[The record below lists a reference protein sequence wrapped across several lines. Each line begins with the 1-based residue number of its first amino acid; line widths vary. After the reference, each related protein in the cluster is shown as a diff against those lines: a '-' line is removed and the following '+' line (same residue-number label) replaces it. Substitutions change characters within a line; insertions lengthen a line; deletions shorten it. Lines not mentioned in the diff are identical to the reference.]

1 MRPWGIKRLFHH
13 VSRTRAAVRS
23 DIADEFAFHLDM
35 RTDELVREGLTR
47 DQARWQAEREFGRAD
62 AATQTLAS
70 LGDRL
75 ERRRRAAGF
84 LAELWQDAGHG
95 LRLLRRS
102 PGFALVAI
110 LTLALGIG
118 ANTAIYSVLDAVLL
132 RPLPYPEPD
141 RVMMV
146 SEVRADG
153 GQNSVAGGAFLD
165 WRAHQTTFDALTMTT
180 PVSYNL
186 RGEVPERLTG
196 MEVSHEFLTVLGIS
210 PLLGRGFLPDDDR
223 PGGRTDVVLI
233 TEDLWRSHFGAD
245 AGIVGRTLVLDEVP
259 RTVIGVLPRGA
270 WMVKDH
276 VFFVPLALAPGSD
289 RGDRGGRSGHWGG
302 VFGRLATTA
311 TIVSAGADLKRI
323 KQQLNREYPEFKQKW
338 SVMVQPVTEVI
349 GGLARTPMLILLGAV
364 ALVLLIACANVANLL
379 LARGCHRQ
387 QELAVRAALGASGGR
402 LVRQVLTENLML
414 AVLGGLAGIVVAYV
428 GLDML
433 RRFTDDAL
441 PITLTPRLDLQVLLV
456 SLGITVVTG
465 PLVGLLP
472 ALRAR
477 RPDLSSAMNSGSK
490 GASSGGR
497 QRTQSLLVAAE
508 VALTVVLL
516 ASAGLLLRSLA
527 KAASVD
533 PGFEPSRILAFQV
546 SLPDVSYESREKRLA
561 FTEDLLTRLR
571 ALPGVDGAG
580 TAMAIP
586 FVGGGYGE
594 YFYRESRDETGAVLG
609 RMDFVSPGYLEALG
623 TRLLTGRH
631 FTDAD
636 NRIGGPRVAVI
647 SEWTMRRFFPAGDA
661 IGQRVTVQGQQWQI
675 VGVVADV
682 VDRRLDVPR
691 GAFAYV
697 PSAFNTS
704 QISVIVNTSL
714 DPMSLVAT
722 VKAEVARLDPGVAV
736 ASPRS
741 LDRAMAESMTQR
753 KIVLALVGVFAS
765 SALLLAAIG
774 LYGVMAY
781 AVATR
786 RREFGIRMAFGA
798 VRRDLIRQVLGGG
811 LRMTV
816 VGLVAGLVGAIGVA
830 RLLASELYQVT
841 GTDPL
846 VIAGTMATVLAVAIL
861 ACSVPA
867 WRASR
872 FQPMA
877 ALRVD

>member
-1 MRPWGIKRLFHH
+1 MKPWGIKRLFQH
-13 VSRTRAAVRS
+13 VSRTREEVRS

-35 RTDELVREGLTR
+35 RTDELVSEGLSR
-47 DQARWQAEREFGRAD
+47 DAARRQAEREFGRAD
-62 AATQTLAS
+62 TSTQALAS
-70 LGDRL
+70 LGDRI
-75 ERRRRAAGF
+75 EQRRRAGRF

-102 PGFALVAI
+102 PGFAAVAV
-110 LTLALGIG
+110 LTLGLGIG
-118 ANTAIYSVLDAVLL
+118 ANTAIYSVLDAVLV

-165 WRAHQTTFDALTMTT
+165 WREHQKTFDALTMTT
-180 PVSYNL
+180 AVSYNL
-186 RGEVPERLTG
+186 RGEIPERLNG
-196 MEVSHEFLTVLGIS
+196 MEVSHEFLKVLGIS
-210 PLLGRGFLPDDDR
+210 PLLGRGFLADEDR
-223 PGGRTDVVLI
+223 PGGRTNVVML
-233 TEDLWRSHFGAD
+233 TEDLWRSRFGAD
-245 AGIVGRTLVLDEVP
+245 AGIVGRTIVLDEVP

-276 VFFVPLALAPGSD
+276 TFFVPLVMTPD
-289 RGDRGGRSGHWGG
+289 NGRTERAGHWGT
-302 VFGRLATTA
+302 VFGRLATAA
-311 TIVSAGADLKRI
+311 TLAGADADLKRI
-323 KQQLNREYPEFKQKW
+323 KQQLNPQYPEFKQKW
-338 SVMVQPVTEVI
+338 SVTVQPVAEVI
-349 GGLARTPMLILLGAV
+349 GGMARTPMLILLGAV
-364 ALVLLIACANVANLL
+364 SLVLLIACANVANLL

-387 QELAVRAALGASGGR
+387 QELAVRAALGASGAR

-414 AVLGGLAGIVVAYV
+414 ALLGGLAGIVVAYA
-428 GLDML
+428 GLDVL
-433 RRFTDDAL
+433 RRFTNDAL

-477 RPDLSSAMNSGSK
+477 RPDLAATMNSGSK

-497 QRTQSLLVAAE
+497 QRTQSLLVVAE

-527 KAASVD
+527 NAASVD
-533 PGFEPSRILAFQV
+533 PGFAPSRILAFQV

-561 FTEDLLTRLR
+561 FTGELLTRLR

-594 YFYRESRDETGAVLG
+594 YFYRESRADPDAVIG

-623 TRLLTGRH
+623 TRLLTGRR

-636 NRIGGPRVAVI
+636 NRIGGPRIAVI
-647 SEWTMRRFFPAGDA
+647 SEWTMRRFFPKGDA
-661 IGQRVTVQGQQWQI
+661 IGQRITVQGQQWQI
-675 VGVVADV
+675 VGVIADV
-682 VDRRLDVPR
+682 VDRRLDVPH

-704 QISVIVNTSL
+704 QISVLVNTPL

-753 KIVLALVGVFAS
+753 KVVLALVGVFAAA
-765 SALLLAAIG
+765 ALLLAAIG

-786 RREFGIRMAFGA
+786 QREFGIRMAFGA
-798 VRRDLIRQVLGGG
+798 VRWDLIRQVLRGG
-811 LRMTV
+811 LGLTSVGLV
-816 VGLVAGLVGAIGVA
+816 VGLAGAVGVA

-841 GTDPL
+841 GSDPL
-846 VIAGTMATVLAVAIL
+846 VVAGTAATVLVVAVL

-877 ALRVD
+877 ALRVE

>member
-1 MRPWGIKRLFHH
+1 MRPWHVKRLFCLPT
-13 VSRTRAAVRS
+13 RTRDEIRRDVS
-23 DIADEFAFHLDM
+23 DEFAFHLDM
-35 RTDELVREGLTR
+35 RADELTREGMSPSDAR
-47 DQARWQAEREFGRAD
+47 AQALKEFGKIDSSAH
-62 AATQTLAS
+62 TLAQ
-70 LGDRL
+70 LGDTV
-75 ERRRRAAGF
+75 ERRRRISHFA
-84 LAELWQDAGHG
+84 AELWQDAGVG
-95 LRLLRRS
+95 LRLLGRS
-102 PGFALVAI
+102 PGFAAVAI

-153 GQNSVAGGAFLD
+153 GANSVSGGAFLD
-165 WRAHQTTFDALTMTT
+165 WREHQKTFDALTITV
-180 PVSYNL
+180 PVSFNL
-186 RGEVPERLTG
+186 RGDVPERLNG
-196 MEVSHEFLTVLGIS
+196 VAVSHEFLEVLGIP
-210 PLLGRGFLPDDDR
+210 PLLGRGFLPDEDR
-223 PGGRTDVVLI
+223 PGGNTNVVMI
-233 TEDLWRSHFGAD
+233 TEDFWRSRFGAD
-245 AGIVGRTLVLDEVP
+245 AGIIGGTMVLDEVP
-259 RTVIGVLPRGA
+259 HTVIGVLPRGA
-270 WMVKDH
+270 WMVKDYT
-276 VFFVPLALAPGSD
+276 FFVPVVLTPGSD
-289 RGDRGGRSGHWGG
+289 RAARAGHWGG
-302 VFGRLATTA
+302 VFGRLASTA
-311 TIVSAGADLKRI
+311 TVASADANLKRI
-323 KQQLNREYPEFKQKW
+323 KLQLNPQYPDFKQKW
-338 SVMVQPVTEVI
+338 GVVVQPVTEVI
-349 GGLARTPMLILLGAV
+349 GGVARAPMLILLGAV
-364 ALVLLIACANVANLL
+364 SLVLLIACANVANLL

-414 AVLGGLAGIVVAYV
+414 ALMGGLAGIVVAYV
-428 GLDML
+428 GLEVL
-433 RRFTDDAL
+433 RRFTADAL
-441 PITLTPRLDLQVLLV
+441 PVTLTPRLDRQVLLV

-477 RPDLSSAMNSGSK
+477 RPDLSAAMNSGSK

-497 QRTQSLLVAAE
+497 QRTQSLLVVAE

-561 FTEDLLTRLR
+561 FTGDLLARLR

-586 FVGGGYGE
+586 FIGGGYGE
-594 YFYRESRDETGAVLG
+594 YFYREARTDNDAVIG
-609 RMDFVSPGYLEALG
+609 RMDFISPGYLEALG
-623 TRLLTGRH
+623 TRLLTGRR

-647 SEWTMRRFFPAGDA
+647 NEWTMRRFFPKGDA
-661 IGQRVTVQGQQWQI
+661 IGQPITVQGQPWQI
-675 VGVVADV
+675 VGVIADV
-682 VDRRLDVPR
+682 VDRRLDVPH

-697 PSAFNTS
+697 PSAFNLG
-704 QISVIVNTSL
+704 QISVIVNTPL

-722 VKAEVARLDPGVAV
+722 VRAEVARIDAGVAV

-753 KIVLALVGVFAS
+753 KVVLALVGVFATA
-765 SALLLAAIG
+765 ALLLAAIG

-798 VRRDLIRQVLGGG
+798 MRQDLIRQVLRGG
-811 LRMTV
+811 LTLTT
-816 VGLVAGLVGAIGVA
+816 VGLLVGLAGAVGVA
-830 RLLASELYQVT
+830 QLLASELYQVK
-841 GTDPL
+841 GSDPL
-846 VIAGTMATVLAVAIL
+846 VIAGTAATVLAVAIL

-872 FQPMA
+872 FHPMA
-877 ALRVD
+877 ALRVE

>member
-1 MRPWGIKRLFHH
+1 MKPWGIKRLFRH
-13 VSRTRAAVRS
+13 VSRTRSEVRS

-35 RTDELVREGLTR
+35 RTEELMREGLT
-47 DQARWQAEREFGRAD
+47 QAEARAQAEREFGQREAGARAVARID
-62 AATQTLAS
+62 
-70 LGDRL
+70 DRL
-75 ERRRRAAGF
+75 EHRRRLGQYV
-84 LAELWQDAGHG
+84 AELWQDAGHG

-102 PGFALVAI
+102 PGFAVVATM
-110 LTLALGIG
+110 TLALGIG

-146 SEVRADG
+146 SEIRGDG

-165 WRAHQTTFDALTMTT
+165 WREHQRSFDALTMTT
-180 PVSYNL
+180 AVSYNL
-186 RGEVPERLTG
+186 RGEVPERLNG
-196 MEVSHEFLTVLGIS
+196 MEVSHEFLKVLGIP
-210 PLLGRGFLPDDDR
+210 PLLGRGFLQDEDR
-223 PGGRTDVVLI
+223 PGGQTNVVMI
-233 TEDLWRSHFGAD
+233 TEDLWRSRFGAD
-245 AGIVGRTLVLDEVP
+245 PGIVGRTIVLDEVP

-270 WMVKDH
+270 WMVKDST
-276 VFFVPLALAPGSD
+276 FFVPLVIAPGSD
-289 RGDRGGRSGHWGG
+289 RAERAGHWGT

-311 TIVSAGADLKRI
+311 TVASADADLKRI
-323 KQQLNREYPEFKQKW
+323 KQQLNPQYPEFKQKW
-338 SVMVQPVTEVI
+338 SVIVQPVTEVI
-349 GGLARTPMLILLGAV
+349 GGLAQTPMLILLGAV
-364 ALVLLIACANVANLL
+364 SLVLLIACANVANLL

-387 QELAVRAALGASGGR
+387 HELALRAALGASGGR
-402 LVRQVLTENLML
+402 LARQVLTENLML
-414 AVLGGLAGIVVAYV
+414 ALLGGLAGIVVAYA
-428 GLDML
+428 GLDVL
-433 RRFTDDAL
+433 RRFTDEAL
-441 PITLTPRLDLQVLLV
+441 PITLTPRLDPQVLLA

-477 RPDLSSAMNSGSK
+477 RPDLSAAMTSGSK

-497 QRTQSLLVAAE
+497 QRTQSLLVVAE

-533 PGFEPSRILAFQV
+533 PGFEPSRILAFQL
-546 SLPDVSYESREKRLA
+546 SLPDVSYESKEKRLA
-561 FTEDLLTRLR
+561 FTGDLLTRLR
-571 ALPGVDGAG
+571 ALPGVEGAG

-594 YFYRESRDETGAVLG
+594 YFYRQSRDDADAVLG
-609 RMDFVSPGYLEALG
+609 RMDFISPGYLEALG
-623 TRLLTGRH
+623 TRLLTGRR

-636 NRIGGPRVAVI
+636 NRLGGPRVAVI
-647 SEWTMRRFFPAGDA
+647 NEWTMRRFFANGDA
-661 IGQRVTVQGQQWQI
+661 IGKPITVQGQQWQI
-675 VGVVADV
+675 VGVIADV

-704 QISVIVNTSL
+704 QISVIVTTPL
-714 DPMSLVAT
+714 DPMSLVAA
-722 VKAEVARLDPGVAV
+722 VRAEVARIDPGVAV

-753 KIVLALVGVFAS
+753 KIVLALVGVFAAA
-765 SALLLAAIG
+765 ALLLAAIG

-798 VRRDLIRQVLGGG
+798 VRTDLIRQVLRGG
-811 LRMTV
+811 LTLTGI
-816 VGLVAGLVGAIGVA
+816 GLAIGLVGAAGAA
-830 RLLASELYQVT
+830 RLLASELYQVR
-841 GTDPL
+841 GGDPH
-846 VIAGTMATVLAVAIL
+846 VIAGTAAMVIAVAML
-861 ACSVPA
+861 ACWVPA

-872 FQPMA
+872 VEPMG
-877 ALRVD
+877 ALRTE

>member
-1 MRPWGIKRLFHH
+1 MRPWGIKRLFRHI
-13 VSRTRAAVRS
+13 SRTRDEVRS

-35 RTDELVREGLTR
+35 RTDELVRDGR
-47 DQARWQAEREFGRAD
+47 SPSDARAQALKEFGAVDSSAR
-62 AATQTLAS
+62 TLAQ
-70 LGDRL
+70 LGDTV
-75 ERRRRAAGF
+75 ERRRRIGHFAG
-84 LAELWQDAGHG
+84 ELVQDAALGV
-95 LRLLRRS
+95 RLLGRS
-102 PGFALVAI
+102 PGFATVAV

-146 SEVRADG
+146 SEIRADG
-153 GQNSVAGGAFLD
+153 GQNSVAGGAYLD
-165 WRAHQTTFDALTMTT
+165 WRSHQRTFDALTMTT

-196 MEVSHEFLTVLGIS
+196 MEVSHEFLKVLGIP
-210 PLLGRGFLPDDDR
+210 PLLGRGFLPDEDR
-223 PGGRTDVVLI
+223 PGGETNVVMI
-233 TEDLWRSHFGAD
+233 TEDLWRSRFGAD
-245 AGIVGRTLVLDEVP
+245 AGIVGRTIVLDEIP

-270 WMVKDH
+270 WMVKDST
-276 VFFVPLALAPGSD
+276 FFVPLVLTPGSD
-289 RGDRGGRSGHWGG
+289 RAERAGHWGG

-311 TIVSAGADLKRI
+311 TVASADADLKRI
-323 KQQLNREYPEFKQKW
+323 KLQMNPQYPDFKQKW

-349 GGLARTPMLILLGAV
+349 GGLAKTPMLILLGAV
-364 ALVLLIACANVANLL
+364 SLVLLIACANVANLL

-414 AVLGGLAGIVVAYV
+414 ALLGGLAGVVVAYV
-428 GLDML
+428 GLDAL
-433 RRFTDDAL
+433 RGFTDDAL

-477 RPDLSSAMNSGSK
+477 RPDLSAAMNSGSK

-497 QRTQSLLVAAE
+497 QRTQSLLVVAE

-527 KAASVD
+527 KAAAGD
-533 PGFEPSRILAFQV
+533 PGFEPSRILAFQL
-546 SLPDVSYESREKRLA
+546 SLPDISYESREKRLA
-561 FTEDLLTRLR
+561 FTGELLTRLR

-594 YFYRESRDETGAVLG
+594 YFYRESRTDNNAVLG

-623 TRLLTGRH
+623 TRLLTGRR

-647 SEWTMRRFFPAGDA
+647 SEWTMRRFFPKGDA
-661 IGQRVTVQGQQWQI
+661 IGKPITVQGQQWEI
-675 VGVVADV
+675 VGVIADV
-682 VDRRLDVPR
+682 VDRRLDVPH

-697 PSAFNTS
+697 PSAFNPG
-704 QISVIVNTSL
+704 QISVIVNTPL

-753 KIVLALVGVFAS
+753 KVVLSLVGVFATA
-765 SALLLAAIG
+765 ALLLAAIG

-781 AVATR
+781 TVATR
-786 RREFGIRMAFGA
+786 QREFGIRMAFGA
-798 VRRDLIRQVLGGG
+798 MRRDLIRQVLRGG
-811 LRMTV
+811 LTLTT
-816 VGLVAGLVGAIGVA
+816 VGLLVGLAGAVGVA

-841 GTDPL
+841 GSDPL
-846 VIAGTMATVLAVAIL
+846 VIAGTAATVLVVAVL

-872 FQPMA
+872 FHPMT
-877 ALRVD
+877 ALRVE

>member
-13 VSRTRAAVRS
+13 VSRTRREVRS
-23 DIADEFAFHLDM
+23 EIADEFAFHLDM
-35 RTDELVREGLTR
+35 RTDALMREGLTR
-47 DQARWQAEREFGRAD
+47 DEARRQAEREFGRDDDSA
-62 AATQTLAS
+62 QVLAG
-70 LGDRL
+70 LGDRV
-75 ERRRRAAGF
+75 EHQRRARRF
-84 LAELWQDAGHG
+84 LGELWQDAGHG

-102 PGFALVAI
+102 PGFALVAVI
-110 LTLALGIG
+110 TLALGIG

-146 SEVRADG
+146 SELRGDG

-165 WRAHQTTFDALTMTT
+165 WREHQRTFDALVMTT
-180 PVSYNL
+180 TASYNL
-186 RGEVPERLTG
+186 RGDVPERLNG
-196 MEVSHEFLTVLGIS
+196 MEVSHEFLKVLGLS
-210 PLLGRGFLPDDDR
+210 PLLGRGFLPEEDR
-223 PGGRTDVVLI
+223 PGGQTNVVMI
-233 TEDLWRSHFGAD
+233 TEDLWRSRFGAD
-245 AGIVGRTLVLDEVP
+245 AAIVGRTIVLDEVP

-270 WMVKDH
+270 WMVKDYA
-276 VFFVPLALAPGSD
+276 FFVPLVIAPGS
-289 RGDRGGRSGHWGG
+289 GRAERAGHWGA

-311 TIVSAGADLKRI
+311 TVASADADLKRI
-323 KQQLNREYPEFKQKW
+323 KQQLNPQYPEFKQKW
-338 SVMVQPVTEVI
+338 SVIVQPVTEVI
-349 GGLARTPMLILLGAV
+349 GGLAQTPMLILLGAV
-364 ALVLLIACANVANLL
+364 SLVLLIACANVANLL

-414 AVLGGLAGIVVAYV
+414 ALLGGLAGILVAYV
-428 GLDML
+428 GLEVL
-433 RRFTDDAL
+433 RGFTDEAL
-441 PITLTPRLDLQVLLV
+441 PLTLTPRLDLQVLMV
-456 SLGITVVTG
+456 SLGITVVTA

-472 ALRAR
+472 ALHAR
-477 RPDLSSAMNSGSK
+477 RPDLSAAMSSGSK

-497 QRTQSLLVAAE
+497 QRAQSLLVVAE

-546 SLPDVSYESREKRLA
+546 SLPDVSYESPEKRLA
-561 FTEDLLTRLR
+561 FTGELLSRLR
-571 ALPGVDGAG
+571 ALPGVAGAG
-580 TAMAIP
+580 TAMAVP

-594 YFYRESRDETGAVLG
+594 YFYRQSRTDDDAVLG
-609 RMDFVSPGYLEALG
+609 RMDFISPGYLEALG
-623 TRLLTGRH
+623 TRLLTGRR

-647 SEWTMRRFFPAGDA
+647 NEWTMRRFFPKGDA
-661 IGQRVTVQGQQWQI
+661 IGHPITVQGQPWQI
-675 VGVVADV
+675 VGVIADV
-682 VDRRLDVPR
+682 VDRRLDIPH

-697 PSAFNTS
+697 PSAFNPG
-704 QISVIVNTSL
+704 QISVILNTPL

-722 VKAEVARLDPGVAV
+722 VKAEVARIDPGVAV

-753 KIVLALVGVFAS
+753 KVVLALVGVFATA
-765 SALLLAAIG
+765 ALLLAAIG

-781 AVATR
+781 SVATR

-798 VRRDLIRQVLGGG
+798 VRRDLISDVLRGGVT
-811 LRMTV
+811 LTA
-816 VGLVAGLVGAIGVA
+816 VGLLVGLAGAVGVA

-841 GTDPL
+841 GSDPL
-846 VIAGTMATVLAVAIL
+846 VIAGTAATVLVVAVL

-872 FQPMA
+872 FQPMT
-877 ALRVD
+877 ALRVE

>member
-1 MRPWGIKRLFHH
+1 MRPWGIKRLFQH
-13 VSRTRAAVRS
+13 VSRTRDEVRS

-35 RTDELVREGLTR
+35 RTDELVREGLSGAE
-47 DQARWQAEREFGRAD
+47 ARRQAEREFGGGD
-62 AATQTLAS
+62 TGIHLAT
-70 LGDRL
+70 LGNRV
-75 ERRRRAAGF
+75 EQRRRASRF
-84 LAELWQDAGHG
+84 LGELWQDAGHG
-95 LRLLRRS
+95 LRLLLRS
-102 PGFALVAI
+102 PGFAAVAV

-153 GQNSVAGGAFLD
+153 GPNSVAGGAFLD
-165 WRAHQTTFDALTMTT
+165 WREYQTTFDALTMTT
-180 PVSYNL
+180 PVSFNL

-196 MEVSHEFLTVLGIS
+196 MEVSHEFLKVLGIP
-210 PLLGRGFLPDDDR
+210 PLLGRGFLPNEDR
-223 PGGRTDVVLI
+223 PGGQSHVVVI
-233 TEDLWRSHFGAD
+233 TEDLWRSRFGAD
-245 AGIVGRTLVLDEVP
+245 AAIVGRILVLDEVP

-270 WMVKDH
+270 WMVKDST
-276 VFFVPLALAPGSD
+276 FFVPLVVAPGSD
-289 RGDRGGRSGHWGG
+289 RAERAGHWGA

-311 TIVSAGADLKRI
+311 TVASADTDLKRI
-323 KQQLNREYPEFKQKW
+323 KQQLNSQYPEFKQKW
-338 SVMVQPVTEVI
+338 SVSVQPVTDVI
-349 GGLARTPMLILLGAV
+349 GGLAQTPMLILMGAV
-364 ALVLLIACANVANLL
+364 SLVLLIACANVANLL

-414 AVLGGLAGIVVAYV
+414 ALLGGLAGIVIAYL
-428 GLDML
+428 GLDVL

-456 SLGITVVTG
+456 SLAITVVTG

-472 ALRAR
+472 ALRSR
-477 RPDLSSAMNSGSK
+477 RPDLAATMNSGSK

-497 QRTQSLLVAAE
+497 QRTQSLLVVAE

-516 ASAGLLLRSLA
+516 A
-527 KAASVD
+527 VD

-561 FTEDLLTRLR
+561 FTSELLTRLR
-571 ALPGVDGAG
+571 AMPGVDGAG

-594 YFYRESRDETGAVLG
+594 YFYRESRDDADTVLG
-609 RMDFVSPGYLEALG
+609 RMDFISPGYLEALG
-623 TRLLTGRH
+623 TRLLTGRR
-631 FTDAD
+631 FTDVD

-647 SEWTMRRFFPAGDA
+647 SEWTMRRFFPKGDA
-661 IGQRVTVQGQQWQI
+661 IGQRITVQGQQWQI
-675 VGVVADV
+675 VGVIADV
-682 VDRRLDVPR
+682 VDRRLDVPH

-704 QISVIVNTSL
+704 QISVILTTSL

-741 LDRAMAESMTQR
+741 LDRAMAESMTER
-753 KIVLALVGVFAS
+753 KVVLALVGVFAAA
-765 SALLLAAIG
+765 ALLLAAIG

-781 AVATR
+781 SVATR
-786 RREFGIRMAFGA
+786 QREFGIRMAFGA
-798 VRRDLIRQVLGGG
+798 LRRDLIRDVLRGGVTLTAIG
-811 LRMTV
+811 LL
-816 VGLVAGLVGAIGVA
+816 VGLAGAAAVA

-841 GTDPL
+841 GSDPL
-846 VIAGTMATVLAVAIL
+846 VIAGTAVTTMLVALA
-861 ACSVPA
+861 ACFVPA
-867 WRASR
+867 WRAAR
-872 FQPMA
+872 VEPMG
-877 ALRVD
+877 ALRVE

>member
-1 MRPWGIKRLFHH
+1 MRPWHIKRLFRLPN
-13 VSRTRAAVRS
+13 RTRDEIRRDVS
-23 DIADEFAFHLDM
+23 DEFAFHLDM
-35 RTDELVREGLTR
+35 RMEELTREGMSAADAR
-47 DQARWQAEREFGRAD
+47 AQALKEFGQVDSSAY
-62 AATQTLAS
+62 TLAQ
-70 LGDRL
+70 LGDTV
-75 ERRRRAAGF
+75 ERRRRIGHFASE
-84 LAELWQDAGHG
+84 LAQDAGLG
-95 LRLLRRS
+95 LRLLVRS
-102 PGFALVAI
+102 PGFAIVAI

-153 GQNSVAGGAFLD
+153 GANSVSGGAFLD
-165 WRAHQTTFDALTMTT
+165 WREHQDAFDALTLTS

-186 RGEVPERLTG
+186 RGDVPERLNG
-196 MEVSHEFLTVLGIS
+196 VEVSHEFLKVLGIP
-210 PLLGRGFLPDDDR
+210 PLLGRGFLPEEDR
-223 PGGRTDVVLI
+223 PGGHTNVVMI
-233 TEDLWRSHFGAD
+233 TEDFWRSHFGAD
-245 AGIVGRTLVLDEVP
+245 AGIVGRTMVLDEVP

-270 WMVKDH
+270 WMVKDYT
-276 VFFVPLALAPGSD
+276 FFVPVVLTPGSQ
-289 RGDRGGRSGHWGG
+289 RAARSGHWGG
-302 VFGRLATTA
+302 VFGRLASTA
-311 TIVSAGADLKRI
+311 TVASADADLKRI
-323 KQQLNREYPEFKQKW
+323 KQQLNPQYPDFKQKW
-338 SVMVQPVTEVI
+338 SVVVQPVTEVI
-349 GGLARTPMLILLGAV
+349 GGLAQTPMLILLGAV
-364 ALVLLIACANVANLL
+364 SLVLLIACANVANLL

-414 AVLGGLAGIVVAYV
+414 ALMGGLAGIFVAYV
-428 GLDML
+428 GLDVL

-441 PITLTPRLDLQVLLV
+441 PVTLTPRLDLQVLLV

-465 PLVGLLP
+465 PLVGMLP

-477 RPDLSSAMNSGSK
+477 RPDLSAAMNSGSK

-497 QRTQSLLVAAE
+497 QRTQSLLVVAE

-561 FTEDLLTRLR
+561 FTGDLLTRLR

-586 FVGGGYGE
+586 FIGGGYGE
-594 YFYRESRDETGAVLG
+594 YFYRESRADNDAVIG

-623 TRLLTGRH
+623 TRLLTGRR

-647 SEWTMRRFFPAGDA
+647 SEWTMRRFFPKGDA
-661 IGQRVTVQGQQWQI
+661 VGQPISVQGQPWQI
-675 VGVVADV
+675 VGVIADV
-682 VDRRLDVPR
+682 VDRRLDVPH

-697 PSAFNTS
+697 PSAFNLS
-704 QISVIVNTSL
+704 QISVIVNTPL

-722 VKAEVARLDPGVAV
+722 VRAEVARIDPGVAV

-753 KIVLALVGVFAS
+753 KVVLALVGVFATA
-765 SALLLAAIG
+765 ALLLAAIG

-798 VRRDLIRQVLGGG
+798 MRQDLIRQVLRGG
-811 LRMTV
+811 LTLTT
-816 VGLVAGLVGAIGVA
+816 VGLLVGLAGAVGVA
-830 RLLASELYQVT
+830 QLLASELYQVH
-841 GTDPL
+841 GSDPL
-846 VIAGTMATVLAVAIL
+846 VIAGTAATVLTVAIL

-872 FQPMA
+872 LHPMA
-877 ALRVD
+877 ALRVE

>member
-1 MRPWGIKRLFHH
+1 MRPWFTKRVFRHAN
-13 VSRTRAAVRS
+13 RTRDEIRRDVS
-23 DIADEFAFHLDM
+23 DEVAFHLDM
-35 RTDELVREGLTR
+35 RADELTREGMAPSDAR
-47 DQARWQAEREFGRAD
+47 AQALKEFGTVDSSA
-62 AATQTLAS
+62 QVLAK
-70 LGDRL
+70 LGDTV
-75 ERRRRAAGF
+75 ERRRRISHFA
-84 LAELWQDAGHG
+84 AELLQDAALGV
-95 LRLLRRS
+95 RLLARS
-102 PGFALVAI
+102 PGFAVVAI

-153 GQNSVAGGAFLD
+153 GANSVSGGAFLD
-165 WRAHQTTFDALTMTT
+165 WREHQTTFDALTLTS

-186 RGEVPERLTG
+186 RGDVPERLNG
-196 MEVSHEFLTVLGIS
+196 VEVSHEFLKVLGIP
-210 PLLGRGFLPDDDR
+210 PLLGRGFLPDEDR
-223 PGGRTDVVLI
+223 HGGHTNVVMI
-233 TEDLWRSHFGAD
+233 TEDLWRSRFGAD
-245 AGIVGRTLVLDEVP
+245 AGIVGRTMVLDEVP

-270 WMVKDH
+270 WMVKDYT
-276 VFFVPLALAPGSD
+276 FFVPVVLTPGSF
-289 RGDRGGRSGHWGG
+289 RAARAGHWGG
-302 VFGRLATTA
+302 VFGRLASTA
-311 TIVSAGADLKRI
+311 TVASADADLKRI
-323 KQQLNREYPEFKQKW
+323 KEQLNPQYPDFKQKW
-338 SVMVQPVTEVI
+338 SVVVQPVTEVI
-349 GGLARTPMLILLGAV
+349 GGLAQTPMLILLGAV
-364 ALVLLIACANVANLL
+364 SLVLLIACANVANLL

-414 AVLGGLAGIVVAYV
+414 ALMGGLAGIVVAYA
-428 GLDML
+428 GLDLL

-441 PITLTPRLDLQVLLV
+441 PVTLTPRLDLQVLLV

-477 RPDLSSAMNSGSK
+477 RPDLSAAMNTGSK

-497 QRTQSLLVAAE
+497 QRTQSLLVVAE

-533 PGFEPSRILAFQV
+533 PGFAPSRILAFQV

-561 FTEDLLTRLR
+561 FTGDLLARLR
-571 ALPGVDGAG
+571 ALPGVEGAG

-586 FVGGGYGE
+586 FIGGGYGE
-594 YFYRESRDETGAVLG
+594 YFYREARTDNDAVIG
-609 RMDFVSPGYLEALG
+609 RMDFISPGYLEALG
-623 TRLLTGRH
+623 TRLLIGRR

-647 SEWTMRRFFPAGDA
+647 NEWTMRRFFPKGDA
-661 IGQRVTVQGQQWQI
+661 IGQPITVQGQPWQI
-675 VGVVADV
+675 VGVIADV
-682 VDRRLDVPR
+682 VDRRLDVPQ

-697 PSAFNTS
+697 PSAFNPG
-704 QISVIVNTSL
+704 QISVIVNTTL

-722 VKAEVARLDPGVAV
+722 VRAEVARIDPGVAV

-753 KIVLALVGVFAS
+753 KVVLALVGVFATA
-765 SALLLAAIG
+765 ALLLATIG

-786 RREFGIRMAFGA
+786 QREFGIRMAFGA
-798 VRRDLIRQVLGGG
+798 VRQDLIRQVLRGG
-811 LRMTV
+811 LRLTT
-816 VGLVAGLVGAIGVA
+816 VGLLVGLVGAVGVA
-830 RLLASELYQVT
+830 RLLASELYQVK
-841 GTDPL
+841 GSDPL
-846 VIAGTMATVLAVAIL
+846 VIAGTSATVLAVAIL

-877 ALRVD
+877 ALRVE

>member
-13 VSRTRAAVRS
+13 ISRTRDEVRS
-23 DIADEFAFHLDM
+23 DIAEEFAFHLDM
-35 RTDELVREGLTR
+35 RTDELVRDGLSR
-47 DQARWQAEREFGRAD
+47 DAARRQAEGEFGRAD
-62 AATQTLAS
+62 TSAQSLAA
-70 LGDRL
+70 LGDRV
-75 ERRRRAAGF
+75 EQRRRAGRV

-153 GQNSVAGGAFLD
+153 GPNNVAGGAFLD
-165 WRAHQTTFDALTMTT
+165 WREHQTTFDALTMTT
-180 PVSYNL
+180 PVSFNL

-196 MEVSHEFLTVLGIS
+196 MEVSHEFLQVLGIP
-210 PLLGRGFLPDDDR
+210 PLLGRGFLPGEDR
-223 PGGRTDVVLI
+223 PGGQTNVVMI
-233 TEDLWRSHFGAD
+233 TEDLWRSRFGAD
-245 AGIVGRTLVLDEVP
+245 AGIVGRSIVLDEVP

-270 WMVKDH
+270 WMVKDST
-276 VFFVPLALAPGSD
+276 FFVPVVITPGSD
-289 RGDRGGRSGHWGG
+289 RAERAGHWGA

-311 TIVSAGADLKRI
+311 TVASADADLKRI
-323 KQQLNREYPEFKQKW
+323 KLQLNPQYPEFKQKW
-338 SVMVQPVTEVI
+338 SVAVQPVTEVI
-349 GGLARTPMLILLGAV
+349 GGMAQTPVLILLGAV
-364 ALVLLIACANVANLL
+364 SLVLLIACANVANLL
-379 LARGCHRQ
+379 LARGCTRQ

-414 AVLGGLAGIVVAYV
+414 ALLGGLAGIVVAYAS
-428 GLDML
+428 LDVL
-433 RRFTDDAL
+433 RRFTDEAL

-456 SLGITVVTG
+456 SLGITLVTG

-477 RPDLSSAMNSGSK
+477 RPNLSGAMSSGSK
-490 GASSGGR
+490 GASAGGR
-497 QRTQSLLVAAE
+497 QRTQSLLVVAE

-527 KAASVD
+527 KAAAVD
-533 PGFEPSRILAFQV
+533 PGFVPSRVLAFQV

-561 FTEDLLTRLR
+561 FTGELLTHLR
-571 ALPGVDGAG
+571 ALPGVEGAG

-586 FVGGGYGE
+586 FIGGGYGE
-594 YFYRESRDETGAVLG
+594 YFYRQSRADTDAVLG

-623 TRLLTGRH
+623 TRLLTGRR

-647 SEWTMRRFFPAGDA
+647 NEWTMRRFFPKGDA
-661 IGQRVTVQGQQWQI
+661 IGQLITVQGQQWQI
-675 VGVVADV
+675 VGVIDDI
-682 VDRRLDVPR
+682 VDRRLDVPH

-704 QISVIVNTSL
+704 QISVIVNTPL

-722 VKAEVARLDPGVAV
+722 VKAEVARIDPGVAV

-753 KIVLALVGVFAS
+753 KVVLAIVGVFAVA
-765 SALLLAAIG
+765 ALLLAAIG

-798 VRRDLIRQVLGGG
+798 LRLDLIRQVLRGG
-811 LRMTV
+811 LALTSAGLL
-816 VGLVAGLVGAIGVA
+816 VGLAGAVGVA

-841 GTDPL
+841 GSDPL
-846 VIAGTMATVLAVAIL
+846 VIAGTAATVLAVAVL
-861 ACSVPA
+861 ACLVPA

-877 ALRVD
+877 ALRVE

>member
-1 MRPWGIKRLFHH
+1 MRPWGIKRLFAH
-13 VSRTRAAVRS
+13 VSRTRDEVRG

-35 RTDELVREGLTR
+35 RADELVREGLTR
-47 DQARWQAEREFGRAD
+47 DEARRQAEREFGRAD
-62 AATQTLAS
+62 ASARALAA
-70 LGDRL
+70 LGDGL
-75 ERRRRAAGF
+75 EQRRRAGRF
-84 LAELWQDAGHG
+84 LGELWQDAGHG

-102 PGFALVAI
+102 PGFAAVAV

-146 SEVRADG
+146 SELRADG

-196 MEVSHEFLTVLGIS
+196 LEVSHEFLTVLGIS
-210 PLLGRGFLPDDDR
+210 PLLGRGFLPDEDR
-223 PGGRTDVVLI
+223 PGGRNNVVIL
-233 TEDLWRSHFGAD
+233 TEDLWRSRFGAD
-245 AGIVGRTLVLDEVP
+245 ASIVGRTLVLDEVP

-270 WMVKDH
+270 WLVKDAT
-276 VFFVPLALAPGSD
+276 FFVPLVLTPGS
-289 RGDRGGRSGHWGG
+289 GRAERQGHWGG

-311 TIVSAGADLKRI
+311 TVVSADADLKRI

-338 SVMVQPVTEVI
+338 SVAVQPVTEVI

-364 ALVLLIACANVANLL
+364 SLVLLIACANVANLL

-414 AVLGGLAGIVVAYV
+414 ALLGGLAGIAVAYV

-477 RPDLSSAMNSGSK
+477 RPDLSAAMNSGSK

-497 QRTQSLLVAAE
+497 QRTQSLLVVAE

-527 KAASVD
+527 RAASVD

-546 SLPDVSYESREKRLA
+546 SLPDVSYESAEKRLTFA
-561 FTEDLLTRLR
+561 GELLSRLR
-571 ALPGVDGAG
+571 ALPGVEGAG

-594 YFYRESRDETGAVLG
+594 YFYRETREDAEAVIG

-623 TRLLTGRH
+623 TRLLTGRR

-636 NRIGGPRVAVI
+636 NRIGGPRIAVI
-647 SEWTMRRFFPAGDA
+647 SEWTMRRFFPKGDA
-661 IGQRVTVQGQQWQI
+661 IGQLITVQGQQWQI
-675 VGVVADV
+675 VGVIADV
-682 VDRRLDVPR
+682 VDRRLDVPH

-704 QISVIVNTSL
+704 QISVILNTSL

-722 VKAEVARLDPGVAV
+722 VKAEVARIDPGVAV

-753 KIVLALVGVFAS
+753 KVVLALVGVFAAA
-765 SALLLAAIG
+765 ALLLAAIG

-781 AVATR
+781 SVATR
-786 RREFGIRMAFGA
+786 QREFGIRMAFGA
-798 VRRDLIRQVLGGG
+798 VRQDLIRQVLRGG
-811 LRMTV
+811 LALTSV
-816 VGLVAGLVGAIGVA
+816 GVLVGLAGAVGVA
-830 RLLASELYQVT
+830 RLLASELYQVR
-841 GTDPL
+841 GSDPL
-846 VIAGTMATVLAVAIL
+846 VITGTAVTVVAVATA
-861 ACSVPA
+861 ACLVPA

-872 FQPMA
+872 VEPMG
-877 ALRVD
+877 ALRVE

>member
-1 MRPWGIKRLFHH
+1 MSFITDFK
-13 VSRTRAAVRS
+13 
-23 DIADEFAFHLDM
+23 FAFRSLA
-35 RTDELVREGLTR
+35 RVKGLAVT
-47 DQARWQAEREFGRAD
+47 
-62 AATQTLAS
+62 
-70 LGDRL
+70 
-75 ERRRRAAGF
+75 
-84 LAELWQDAGHG
+84 
-95 LRLLRRS
+95 
-102 PGFALVAI
+102 VI

-141 RVMMV
+141 RLMLV
-146 SEVRADG
+146 SETRADG
-153 GQNSVAGGAFLD
+153 GANSVSGGAFLD
-165 WRAHQTTFDALTMTT
+165 WREHQKTFDALMITT

-186 RGEVPERLTG
+186 RGDVPERLNG
-196 MEVSHEFLTVLGIS
+196 VEVSHEFLKVLGIS
-210 PLLGRGFLPDDDR
+210 PLLGRGFRQDEDR
-223 PGGRTDVVLI
+223 PGGQTNVVMI
-233 TEDLWRSHFGAD
+233 TEDFWRSRFGAD
-245 AGIVGRTLVLDEVP
+245 AGIVGRTMVLDEVP

-270 WMVKDH
+270 WMVKDYT
-276 VFFVPLALAPGSD
+276 FFVPVVLTPGGD

-302 VFGRLATTA
+302 VFGRLASTA
-311 TIVSAGADLKRI
+311 TVASADADLKHV
-323 KQQLNREYPEFKQKW
+323 KLQMNPQYPEFKQKW
-338 SVMVQPVTEVI
+338 SVVVQPVTEVI
-349 GGLARTPMLILLGAV
+349 SGVARAPMLILLGAV
-364 ALVLLIACANVANLL
+364 SLVLLIACANVANLL

-414 AVLGGLAGIVVAYV
+414 ALMGGLAGIVVAIV
-428 GLDML
+428 GLEVL
-433 RRFTDDAL
+433 RRFTADAL
-441 PITLTPRLDLQVLLV
+441 PVTLTPRLDVQVLLV
-456 SLGITVVTG
+456 SLGITVITG

-477 RPDLSSAMNSGSK
+477 RPDLSAAMNSGSK

-497 QRTQSLLVAAE
+497 QRTQSLLVVAE

-533 PGFEPSRILAFQV
+533 PGFTPSRILAFQV

-561 FTEDLLTRLR
+561 FTGDLLARLR
-571 ALPGVDGAG
+571 ALPGVNGAG

-594 YFYRESRDETGAVLG
+594 YFYRETREDNDAVIG

-623 TRLLTGRH
+623 TRLLTGRR

-647 SEWTMRRFFPAGDA
+647 NEWTMRRFFPKGDA
-661 IGQRVTVQGQQWQI
+661 IGQPITVQGQPWQI
-675 VGVVADV
+675 VGVIADV
-682 VDRRLDVPR
+682 VDRRLDAPL

-697 PSAFNTS
+697 PTAFNPG
-704 QISVIVNTSL
+704 QLSVIINTPL
-714 DPMSLVAT
+714 DPLSLVAT
-722 VKAEVARLDPGVAV
+722 VRAEVARIDAGVAV

-753 KIVLALVGVFAS
+753 KVVLALVGVFAAA
-765 SALLLAAIG
+765 ALLLAAIG

-798 VRRDLIRQVLGGG
+798 VRRDLISQVLRGG
-811 LRMTV
+811 LTLTT
-816 VGLVAGLVGAIGVA
+816 VGLLVGLAGAVGVA
-830 RLLASELYQVT
+830 RLLASELYQVK
-841 GTDPL
+841 GSDPL
-846 VIAGTMATVLAVAIL
+846 VIAGTAATVLAVAIL

-867 WRASR
+867 WRASK

-877 ALRVD
+877 ALRVE